1 MENILGRSHR
11 GREWEVGEMTFLLRL
26 GNFNWWACL
35 TCAVFPEPRQS
46 PPTSFLG
53 HRFLCVCAG
62 AWVCVLF
69 SHQVVSDSSRPRGL
83 QHARLLYPSP
93 SPRVCPSS
101 CPLNRWCHLTASS
114 SVSLSSWSVCR
125 VGKMYSVPPPPVWM
139 HSFPINAV
147 MFFLRL
153 TCQRVLPVVSWL
165 RARTSSAGR
174 PSSIPGWGIGSTM
187 LELRP
192 SEAEY

>member
-26 GNFNWWACL
+26 GNFNSWPCL
-35 TCAVFPEPRQS
+35 TCAIFPEPRQS
-46 PPTSFLG
+46 PPTSFLEG
-53 HRFLCVCAG
+53 YLFLCACAH

-69 SHQVVSDSSRPRGL
+69 SHQVVSESSRPRGL

-101 CPLNRWCHLTASS
+101 CPLNQWRHPTASS

-125 VGKMYSVPPPPVWM
+125 VGKMYSAPPPQSECIP
-139 HSFPINAV
+139 FPST
-147 MFFLRL
+147 LL
-153 TCQRVLPVVSWL
+153 C
-165 RARTSSAGR
+165 SSCDWHVREFSLWSRG
-174 PSSIPGWGIGSTM
+174 
-187 LELRP
+187 
-192 SEAEY
+192 